1 MTDGGKI
8 SVGRVQAPAVWLA
21 VEKEREIRNFVP
33 AKFWVVT
40 IMLDKSGIGFKAFHK
55 NGSFSDETAAKTAFA
70 AVSSAKTAQITKVET
85 KETRQNPKPPFST
98 VELQV
103 TANIQLKIAPERT
116 MAIAQELFEHGLISY
131 HRTDTTRI
139 ADEFIEEIRVHVG
152 ANIGP
157 AYLPATPNSYV
168 SAHSQADAHE
178 AIRPTHMHSHGEI
191 SQIMATEGLG
201 PDHYKLYEL
210 IYKRTVASQM
220 ASAVFDAT
228 TVAIECA
235 GEPFKST
242 GRVLKFDGFLVVYS
256 ENKDEDDTGDDD
268 QKLPKLTDGEAVDK
282 VDQKNE
288 SKQTKPP
295 GRYNEGTLVKALEK
309 HGIGRPSTYASIMGT
324 IKSRTYIQILKDKV
338 HASPLGEL
346 LFDYLA
352 AEHGWVVDLTLT
364 KTMEEYLDKVESQ
377 TGTWEL
383 FAKGLHAKMAF
394 AAPPTRSGAGGADR
408 EPSPKSLNYG
418 NSISKKFGIP
428 LPPDCLTSH
437 NALSVWIDANKGEA
451 GPAGGAATDHAPSEK
466 QVALVAS
473 LCTKKGLALPKT
485 HLTSSLDNSAFING
499 ILGKGTGSPAGKS
512 PSTGHPAKPVS
523 GAKSTKSGTAAGSAS
538 KSKKAAVKKAA

>member
-1 MTDGGKI
+1 
-8 SVGRVQAPAVWLA
+8 LA

-55 NGSFSDETAAKTAFA
+55 NGSFTDEAAAKSAFA
-70 AVSSAKTAQITKVET
+70 AVSAAKTAKILKVET
-85 KETRQNPKPPFST
+85 KEVKQNPKPPFST

-256 ENKDEDDTGDDD
+256 ENKDDDDAGDDD
-268 QKLPKLTDGEAVDK
+268 QKLPKLTDGEQVDK

-324 IKSRTYIQILKDKV
+324 IKARTYIAIVKGKV

-394 AAPPTRSGAGGADR
+394 AAPPTRSGIGGGGSDCAPI
-408 EPSPKSLNYG
+408 EGSLKYG
-418 NSISKKFGIP
+418 NSLSQKLGIP
-428 LPPDCLTSH
+428 LPADCLTSQH
-437 NALSVWIDANKGEA
+437 ALSAWITANKVES
-451 GPAGGAATDHAPSEK
+451 GPAGGTATDHAPSEK
-466 QVALVAS
+466 QIALVVS
-473 LCTKKGLALPKT
+473 LCTKKGLPLPKT

-512 PSTGHPAKPVS
+512 PFTGHPAKPVS
-523 GAKSTKSGTAAGSAS
+523 GAKSSKSGTAAGSAP